1 MTNLHIFVI
10 ILVEFEFYLYTYG
23 MEFKED
29 YTVPK
34 MIQDSAE
41 KFAEINAQYK
51 RQKNGEFVPVSYR
64 EMFQLGLDFGAA
76 LMQLG
81 LKREEPIGLISDN
94 RAEWMQADIGIMGIG
109 AIDVP
114 RGCDATPLDL
124 EKILSIT
131 ECRFVIAENNS
142 QINKILNLHD
152 KLPKIQNIIT
162 FDKEDDVKDD
172 VKALAKSCG
181 IELFYFDKL
190 LKEGQKWRIEHTGEV
205 EAELEKGK
213 IDDIATIIF
222 TSGTTGTPKGVMLT
236 HRNFLAQLDEIVERI
251 VLNPGECALNVL
263 PVWHVFERE
272 VEYVILIQGCAITYS
287 KPVGSILLADLKKMN
302 PSVLPAVPRV
312 FEAVYDG
319 ITKKMRKAGGI
330 VNNMFN
336 FFVKVAILHKRMQR
350 KMFEQNP
357 CFTTYI
363 TPVWW
368 ILFFIPWVLLWP
380 IYALGD
386 LIVFRKIK
394 TMLGSNFRCGVSGGG
409 AFPPNIDEFFWAIG
423 VKVVEGYGLTETAP
437 IVSVRPIAAPVF
449 RTIGSPIRGVQ
460 ARIVDP
466 KDGYILGRCKEGVL
480 QIKGPTVMKGYYKNP
495 ELTDKVFTS
504 DGWFDTGDL
513 AILTI
518 HDELMIKG
526 RIKDTI
532 VLRGGEN
539 LEPLPIEMKL
549 AESKFIKAA
558 VVVGQDK
565 RYLAALILVD
575 EEEVKNFADENGM
588 QYDTYENLLASEE
601 IQKLYETEIANLI
614 NAKTGFKMFER
625 INKFTLITKNFEVGV
640 ELSAKQE
647 IMRFRIND
655 IYKKEIEAMFKEDDD

>member
-1 MTNLHIFVI
+1 M
-10 ILVEFEFYLYTYG
+10 EFEKT
-23 MEFKED
+23 

-34 MIQDSAE
+34 MIRDSAE

-51 RQKNGEFVPVSYR
+51 RQKNGEFVPVTYR

-76 LMQLG
+76 LLQLG

-94 RAEWMQADIGIMGIG
+94 RAEWMQADIGIMSIG

-142 QINKILNLHD
+142 QINKILALHD
-152 KLPKIQNIIT
+152 KLPKIESIIT
-162 FDKEDDVKDD
+162 FDKEEDVKDD
-172 VKALAKSCG
+172 VKKLAESENTK
-181 IELFYFDKL
+181 LYYFDKL
-190 LKEGQKWRIEHTGEV
+190 IKEGQKWRIEHTGEV
-205 EAELEKGK
+205 EAELEKGQ
-213 IDDIATIIF
+213 IEDTATIIF
-222 TSGTTGTPKGVMLT
+222 TSGTTGTPKGVMLS
-236 HRNFLAQLDEIVERI
+236 HKNFLAQLDEIVERI
-251 VLNPGECALNVL
+251 FLNPGECALNVL

-330 VNNMFN
+330 VNFMFN
-336 FFVKVAILHKRMQR
+336 FFVKVGIIHKRMER
-350 KMFEQNP
+350 KMFAQNP
-357 CFTTYI
+357 CFTT
-363 TPVWW
+363 PLQGLWW
-368 ILFFIPWVLLWP
+368 VLFVIPWVLMWP
-380 IYALGD
+380 LYGLGN
-386 LIVFRKIK
+386 LLVFRKIK
-394 TMLGSNFRCGVSGGG
+394 VMLGTNFRCGVSGGG
-409 AFPPNIDEFFWAIG
+409 AFPPQIDEFFWAIG

-437 IVSVRPIAAPVF
+437 IISVRPIAAPIF
-449 RTIGSPIRGVQ
+449 HTIGSPIRHVQ

-466 KDGYILGRCKEGVL
+466 QDGYILGRCKEGVL
-480 QIKGPTVMKGYYKNP
+480 QVKGDTVMKGYYKNP
-495 ELTDKVFTS
+495 ELTDKVFTP
-504 DGWFDTGDL
+504 DGWLDTGDL
-513 AILTI
+513 AIFTI
-518 HDELMIKG
+518 HDELIIKG

-565 RYLAALILVD
+565 RYLSALILVD
-575 EEEVKNFADENGM
+575 EEEVKNFAAENGM
-588 QYDTYENLLASEE
+588 QYDTYENLLASDE
-601 IQKLYETEIANLI
+601 IHKLYETEISNLI

-625 INKFTLITKNFEVGV
+625 INKFTLITKPFEVGV

-655 IYKKEIEAMFKEDDD
+655 IYKNEIDAMFKEDDD

>member
-1 MTNLHIFVI
+1 M
-10 ILVEFEFYLYTYG
+10 EFEKT
-23 MEFKED
+23 

-34 MIQDSAE
+34 MIRDSAE

-51 RQKNGEFVPVSYR
+51 RLKNGEFVPVTYR
-64 EMFQLGLDFGAA
+64 ELFQLGLDFGAA
-76 LMQLG
+76 LMQIG

-94 RAEWMQADIGIMGIG
+94 RAEWMQADIGIMSIG

-142 QINKILNLHD
+142 QINKILGLHD
-152 KLPKIQNIIT
+152 KLPSIQHIIT
-162 FDKEDDVKDD
+162 FDKEEDVKDD
-172 VKALAKSCG
+172 VKKLADTCKVK
-181 IELFYFDKL
+181 LYYFDKL
-190 LKEGQKWRIEHTGEV
+190 IKEGQKWRIEHTGEV
-205 EAELEKGK
+205 EAELEKGQ
-213 IDDIATIIF
+213 IEDTATIIF
-222 TSGTTGTPKGVMLT
+222 TSGTTGTPKGVMLS
-236 HRNFLAQLDEIVERI
+236 HKNFLAQLDEIVERI
-251 VLNPGECALNVL
+251 FLNPGECALNVL

-319 ITKKMRKAGGI
+319 VTKKMRKAGGI
-330 VNNMFN
+330 VNFMFN
-336 FFVKVAILHKRMQR
+336 FFVKIAIIHKRMQR
-350 KMFEQNP
+350 KMFGQNP
-357 CFTTYI
+357 CFTT
-363 TPVWW
+363 PLRGLWW
-368 ILFFIPWVLLWP
+368 VLFFIPWLLMWP
-380 IYALGD
+380 LYGLGD

-394 TMLGSNFRCGVSGGG
+394 VMLGKNFRCGVSGGG
-409 AFPPNIDEFFWAIG
+409 AFPPQIDEFFWAIG

-437 IVSVRPIAAPVF
+437 IVSVRPIAAPIF
-449 RTIGSPIRGVQ
+449 RTIGSPIRHVN

-466 KDGYILGRCKEGVL
+466 KDGFILGRCKEGVL
-480 QIKGPTVMKGYYKNP
+480 QIKGDTVMKGYYKNP
-495 ELTDKVFTS
+495 ELTAKVFTP

-513 AILTI
+513 AIFTI
-518 HDELMIKG
+518 HDELQIKG

-549 AESKFIKAA
+549 AESRYIKAA

-565 RYLAALILVD
+565 RYLSALILVD
-575 EEEVKNFADENGM
+575 EEEVKNYAAENGM
-588 QYDTYENLLASEE
+588 QYDTYENLLKSQE
-601 IQKLYETEIANLI
+601 IHKLYETEISNLI

-625 INKFTLITKNFEVGV
+625 INKFTLITKQFEVGV

-655 IYKKEIEAMFKEDDD
+655 IYKNEIEAMFKEDEE

>member
-1 MTNLHIFVI
+1 M
-10 ILVEFEFYLYTYG
+10 EFEKT
-23 MEFKED
+23 

-34 MIQDSAE
+34 MIRDSAE
-41 KFAEINAQYK
+41 KYAEINAQYK
-51 RQKNGEFVPVSYR
+51 RQKNGEFVPVTYR
-64 EMFQLGLDFGAA
+64 ELFQLGLDFGAA

-94 RAEWMQADIGIMGIG
+94 RAEWMQADIGIMSIG
-109 AIDVP
+109 AVDVP

-142 QINKILNLHD
+142 QINKILGLHEQ
-152 KLPKIQNIIT
+152 LPAVKSIIT
-162 FDKEDDVKDD
+162 FDKEEDVKDD
-172 VKALAKSCG
+172 VKKLAEDCK
-181 IELFYFDKL
+181 IVLYYFDKL
-190 LKEGQKWRIEHTGEV
+190 IKEGQKWRIEHTGEV
-205 EAELEKGK
+205 EAELEKGQ
-213 IDDIATIIF
+213 IEDTATIIF
-222 TSGTTGTPKGVMLT
+222 TSGTTGTPKGVMLS
-236 HRNFLAQLDEIVERI
+236 HKNFLAQLDEIVERI
-251 VLNPGECALNVL
+251 FLNPGECALNVL

-319 ITKKMRKAGGI
+319 VTKKMRKAGGI
-330 VNNMFN
+330 VNFMFN
-336 FFVKVAILHKRMQR
+336 FFVKIAITQKRMTR
-350 KMFEQNP
+350 KMLGQNP
-357 CFTTYI
+357 CFTT
-363 TPVWW
+363 PLRGLWW
-368 ILFFIPWVLLWP
+368 VLFFIPWVLLWP
-380 IYALGD
+380 LYWLGD

-394 TMLGSNFRCGVSGGG
+394 VMLGTNFRCGVSGGG
-409 AFPPNIDEFFWAIG
+409 AFPPQIDEFFWAIG
-423 VKVVEGYGLTETAP
+423 VKIVEGYGLTETAP
-437 IVSVRPIAAPVF
+437 IVSVRPIAAPIF
-449 RTIGSPIRGVQ
+449 RTIGSPIRHVQ

-466 KDGYILGRCKEGVL
+466 KDGFILGRCKEGVL
-480 QIKGPTVMKGYYKNP
+480 QIKGDTVMKGYYKNP
-495 ELTDKVFTS
+495 ELTAKVFTP

-513 AILTI
+513 AVFTI
-518 HDELMIKG
+518 HDELQIKG

-565 RYLAALILVD
+565 RYLSALILVD
-575 EEEVKNFADENGM
+575 EEEVKNFAAENGM
-588 QYDTYENLLASEE
+588 QYDTYENLLKSQE
-601 IQKLYETEIANLI
+601 IHKLYETEISNLI

-625 INKFTLITKNFEVGV
+625 INKFTLITKQFEVGV

-655 IYKKEIEAMFKEDDD
+655 IYKDEIEAMFKEDDD

>member
-1 MTNLHIFVI
+1 M
-10 ILVEFEFYLYTYG
+10 EFEKT
-23 MEFKED
+23 

-34 MIQDSAE
+34 MIRDSAE

-51 RQKNGEFVPVSYR
+51 RLKNGEFVPVTYR
-64 EMFQLGLDFGAA
+64 ELFQLGLDFGAA
-76 LMQLG
+76 LMQIG

-94 RAEWMQADIGIMGIG
+94 RAEWMQADIGIMSIG

-142 QINKILNLHD
+142 QINKILGLHD
-152 KLPKIQNIIT
+152 KLPAIQYIIT
-162 FDKEDDVKDD
+162 FDKEEDVKDD
-172 VKALAKSCG
+172 VKKLADTCKVK
-181 IELFYFDKL
+181 LYYFDKL
-190 LKEGQKWRIEHTGEV
+190 IKEGQKWRIEHTGEV
-205 EAELEKGK
+205 EAELEKGQ
-213 IDDIATIIF
+213 IEDTATIIF
-222 TSGTTGTPKGVMLT
+222 TSGTTGTPKGVMLS
-236 HRNFLAQLDEIVERI
+236 HKNFLAQLDEIVERI
-251 VLNPGECALNVL
+251 FLNPGECALNVL

-319 ITKKMRKAGGI
+319 VTKKMRKAGGI
-330 VNNMFN
+330 VNFMFN
-336 FFVKVAILHKRMQR
+336 FFVKIAIAHKRMQR
-350 KMFEQNP
+350 KMFGQNP
-357 CFTTYI
+357 CFTT
-363 TPVWW
+363 PLRGLWW
-368 ILFFIPWVLLWP
+368 VLFFIPWVLMWP
-380 IYALGD
+380 LYGLGD

-394 TMLGSNFRCGVSGGG
+394 VMLGKNFRCGVSGGG
-409 AFPPNIDEFFWAIG
+409 AFPPQIDEFFWAIG

-437 IVSVRPIAAPVF
+437 IVSVRPIAAPIF
-449 RTIGSPIRGVQ
+449 RTIGSPIRHVN

-466 KDGYILGRCKEGVL
+466 KDGFILGRCKEGVL
-480 QIKGPTVMKGYYKNP
+480 QIKGDTVMKGYYKNP
-495 ELTDKVFTS
+495 ELTAKVFTP

-513 AILTI
+513 AIFTI
-518 HDELMIKG
+518 HDELQIKG

-549 AESKFIKAA
+549 AESRFIKAA

-565 RYLAALILVD
+565 RYLSALILVD
-575 EEEVKNFADENGM
+575 EEEVKNYAAENGM
-588 QYDTYENLLASEE
+588 QYDTYENLLKSQE
-601 IQKLYETEIANLI
+601 IHKLYETEISNLI

-625 INKFTLITKNFEVGV
+625 INKFTLITKQFEVGV

-655 IYKKEIEAMFKEDDD
+655 IYKNEIEAMFKEDDE